1 MKVWE
6 GKQGVGFL
14 LQGGLLRS
22 QLDQLYN
29 GRTKLS
35 STFFWP
41 VTYPTDSEESR
52 ITQMGCVMLH
62 GGVVH
67 GQTHCEM
74 YCIKICK
81 RLLTKPQ
88 TLSIKLVDTEI
99 FQMKPELS

>member
-35 STFFWP
+35 STFFWSVTLKQGKRDERLKRFP
-41 VTYPTDSEESR
+41 V
-52 ITQMGCVMLH
+52 
-62 GGVVH
+62 
-67 GQTHCEM
+67 
-74 YCIKICK
+74 
-81 RLLTKPQ
+81 
-88 TLSIKLVDTEI
+88 
-99 FQMKPELS
+99 

>member
-35 STFFWP
+35 STFFLIHYIGAQSDLTQ
-41 VTYPTDSEESR
+41 VTTLTQKVNRSR
-52 ITQMGCVMLH
+52 KKWIVKIW
-62 GGVVH
+62 
-67 GQTHCEM
+67 QTVLQNSVCN
-74 YCIKICK
+74 
-81 RLLTKPQ
+81 
-88 TLSIKLVDTEI
+88 
-99 FQMKPELS
+99 

>member
-35 STFFWP
+35 STFFLIRYIGAQSDLTQ
-41 VTYPTDSEESR
+41 VTTLKKKIWSSASELTWEK
-52 ITQMGCVMLH
+52 IEQLWIVNCEKW
-62 GGVVH
+62 
-67 GQTHCEM
+67 QTVLRNSVCN
-74 YCIKICK
+74 
-81 RLLTKPQ
+81 
-88 TLSIKLVDTEI
+88 
-99 FQMKPELS
+99 